1 MGHLLVIAPT
11 AELRNSLR
19 FALEAEGHDV
29 TVHARVGDLT
39 EPPSEFDCAIL
50 DHHALDGNAAEAAAF
65 LQKFSPVVLLAN
77 INPHPLSHLS
87 FITVTKPSLGP
98 LLSRA
103 VGQAIQSR
111 STTR

>member
-1 MGHLLVIAPT
+1 MSHLLVIAPT

-29 TVHARVGDLT
+29 TVHARLQDLS
-39 EPPSEFDCAIL
+39 EPPDEFDCAIL
-50 DHHALDGNAAEAAAF
+50 DHHALDANASEATDFLRAF
-65 LQKFSPVVLLAN
+65 GPVVLLAN
-77 INPHPLSHLS
+77 IDPHPLSHLS

-111 STTR
+111 STTT